1 MISNSVLWKCM
12 KNVRKSINMKLV
24 TTKRRG
30 NYLLSEKN
38 QKEFYNKKIFK
49 KRVSNRNETKAKIL
63 MNKTVYLRLGKFDIN
78 KIVMHECLYD
88 YI

>member
-1 MISNSVLWKCM
+1 MISNSVLWKYM

-24 TTKRRG
+24 TTERRG

-38 QKEFYNKKIFK
+38 QKEFYNKKFFK
-49 KRVSNRNETKAKIL
+49 KLVSNRNETKAKML
-63 MNKTVYLRLGKFDIN
+63 MNKTVYLGLGKLDIN

>member
-24 TTKRRG
+24 TTEKRG

-49 KRVSNRNETKAKIL
+49 KLVSNRNETKTKMLI
-63 MNKTVYLRLGKFDIN
+63 NKTVYLGLAKFDIS
-78 KIVMHECLYD
+78 KIVMHD
-88 YI
+88 T

>member
-24 TTKRRG
+24 TTEKRG

-38 QKEFYNKKIFK
+38 QKEFYNEKIFK
-49 KRVSNRNETKAKIL
+49 KLVSNRNETKTKMLI
-63 MNKTVYLRLGKFDIN
+63 NKTVYLGLAKFDIS

-88 YI
+88 YM

>member
-1 MISNSVLWKCM
+1 M
-12 KNVRKSINMKLV
+12 
-24 TTKRRG
+24 TTGRRG
-30 NYLLSEKN
+30 SYLLSEKN

-49 KRVSNRNETKAKIL
+49 KLVSNRDETKAKML
-63 MNKTVYLRLGKFDIN
+63 MNKTVYLGLGKLDIN

>member
-24 TTKRRG
+24 TTEKRG
-30 NYLLSEKN
+30 NYLLSEK
-38 QKEFYNKKIFK
+38 KL
-49 KRVSNRNETKAKIL
+49 VSNRNETKTKMLI
-63 MNKTVYLRLGKFDIN
+63 NKTVYLGLAKFDIS

-88 YI
+88 YM

>member
-24 TTKRRG
+24 TTEKRG
-30 NYLLSEKN
+30 NYLLPEKN

-49 KRVSNRNETKAKIL
+49 KLVSNRNETKTKMLI
-63 MNKTVYLRLGKFDIN
+63 NKTVYLGLAKFDIS
-78 KIVMHECLYD
+78 KIVMHD
-88 YI
+88 T

>member
-24 TTKRRG
+24 TTERRG

-38 QKEFYNKKIFK
+38 QKEFYNKQIFK

-63 MNKTVYLRLGKFDIN
+63 MNKTVYLGLGKFDIS

>member
-24 TTKRRG
+24 TTERRG
-30 NYLLSEKN
+30 SYLLSEKN

-49 KRVSNRNETKAKIL
+49 KLVSNRDETKAKML
-63 MNKTVYLRLGKFDIN
+63 MNKTVYLGLGKLDIN